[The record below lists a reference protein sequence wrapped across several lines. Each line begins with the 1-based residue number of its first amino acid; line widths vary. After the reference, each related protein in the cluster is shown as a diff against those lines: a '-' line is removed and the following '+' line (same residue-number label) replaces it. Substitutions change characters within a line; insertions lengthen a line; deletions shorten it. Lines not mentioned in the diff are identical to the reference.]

1 MTPTETPIDGR
12 SARSARTRDAV
23 VAAFLDLLE
32 DGTLRP
38 TARQVA
44 DRAGVSLRSVFQH
57 FADLESLFAE
67 VAGRQIQ
74 RLQDLWPA
82 PPASA
87 PYPDRLAMFVAQRAR
102 ILEAI
107 SPVRRAAVLQEPF
120 SEVVAQRLKWVRD
133 AAQSEVAAAFASEVG
148 ARASADRPGL
158 LAALDVATNWGTWEA
173 LRRQHGM
180 SQRDAERTM
189 SRMIEAILKEGASWS
204 I

>member
-1 MTPTETPIDGR
+1 MTRVEAPIDGR
-12 SARSARTRDAV
+12 TARSARTRDEV

-44 DRAGVSLRSVFQH
+44 ERAGVSLRSVFQH

-82 PPASA
+82 PPADA
-87 PYPDRLAMFVAQRAR
+87 PYPDRLAMFVAQRSR

-120 SEVVAQRLKWVRD
+120 SDVVAQRLKWVRD
-133 AAQSEVAAAFASEVG
+133 AAQAEVATTFASEIAG
-148 ARASADRPGL
+148 RAAADRVVL
-158 LAALDVATNWGTWEA
+158 LAALDVATNWGTWET
-173 LRRQHGM
+173 LRRQHAM
-180 SQRDAERTM
+180 SQEAAARAMR
-189 SRMIEAILKEGASWS
+189 RMIEAVLKEGASWS

>member
-1 MTPTETPIDGR
+1 MTRVEAPVDGR

-32 DGTLRP
+32 DGALRP

-44 DRAGVSLRSVFQH
+44 ERAGVSLRSVFQH

-82 PPASA
+82 PPANA
-87 PYPDRLAMFVAQRAR
+87 PYPDRLAMFVAQRSR

-120 SEVVAQRLKWVRD
+120 SDVVAQRLKWVRD
-133 AAQSEVAAAFASEVG
+133 AAQAEVATTFASEIAG
-148 ARASADRPGL
+148 RAVADRAVL

-180 SQRDAERTM
+180 SQEAAERTM
-189 SRMIEAILKEGASWS
+189 KRMIEAVLKEGTSWS

>member
-1 MTPTETPIDGR
+1 MTRVEAPVDGR
-12 SARSARTRDAV
+12 TARSARTRDAV

-32 DGTLRP
+32 GGTLRP

-44 DRAGVSLRSVFQH
+44 ERAGVSLRSVFQH

-82 PPASA
+82 PPANA
-87 PYPDRLAMFVAQRAR
+87 PYPDRLAMFVAQRSR

-120 SEVVAQRLKWVRD
+120 SDVVAQRLKWVRD
-133 AAQSEVAAAFASEVG
+133 AAQAEVATTFASEIAG
-148 ARASADRPGL
+148 RAPADRTVL
-158 LAALDVATNWGTWEA
+158 LAALDVATNWGTWET

-180 SQRDAERTM
+180 SQEAAERTM

>member
-1 MTPTETPIDGR
+1 MTRVEAPVDGR
-12 SARSARTRDAV
+12 TARSARTRDAV

-32 DGTLRP
+32 GGTLRP

-44 DRAGVSLRSVFQH
+44 ERAGVSLRSVFQH

-82 PPASA
+82 PPANA
-87 PYPDRLAMFVAQRAR
+87 PYPDRLAMFVAQRSR

-120 SEVVAQRLKWVRD
+120 SDVVAQRLKWVRD
-133 AAQSEVAAAFASEVG
+133 AAQAEVATTFASEIAG
-148 ARASADRPGL
+148 RAPADRAVL
-158 LAALDVATNWGTWEA
+158 LAALDVATNWGTWET

-180 SQRDAERTM
+180 SQEAAERTM

>member
-1 MTPTETPIDGR
+1 MTRVEAPIDGR
-12 SARSARTRDAV
+12 TARSARTRDAV

-44 DRAGVSLRSVFQH
+44 ERAGVSLRSVFQH

-82 PPASA
+82 PPADA
-87 PYPDRLAMFVAQRAR
+87 PYPDRLAMFVAQRSR

-120 SEVVAQRLKWVRD
+120 SDVVAQRLKWVRD
-133 AAQSEVAAAFASEVG
+133 AAQAEVATTFASEIAG
-148 ARASADRPGL
+148 RAAADRVVL
-158 LAALDVATNWGTWEA
+158 LAALDVATNWGTWET
-173 LRRQHGM
+173 LRRQHAI
-180 SQRDAERTM
+180 SQEAAARAMR
-189 SRMIEAILKEGASWS
+189 RMIEAVLKEGASWS

>member
-1 MTPTETPIDGR
+1 
-12 SARSARTRDAV
+12 V

-32 DGTLRP
+32 DGALRP

-44 DRAGVSLRSVFQH
+44 ERAGVSLRSVFQH

-67 VAGRQIQ
+67 VADRQIQ

-82 PPASA
+82 PSANA
-87 PYPDRLAMFVAQRAR
+87 PYPDRLAMFVAQRSR

-120 SEVVAQRLKWVRD
+120 SDVVAQRLKWARD
-133 AAQSEVAAAFASEVG
+133 SAQAELATTFAAEIAGSAP
-148 ARASADRPGL
+148 ADRVVL
-158 LAALDVATNWGTWEA
+158 LAALDVATNWGTWET

-180 SQRDAERTM
+180 SQEAAERTM
-189 SRMIEAILKEGASWS
+189 NRMIEAVLKEGTSWS

>member
-1 MTPTETPIDGR
+1 MTRVEAPIDGR
-12 SARSARTRDAV
+12 TARSARTRDEV

-44 DRAGVSLRSVFQH
+44 ERAGVSLRSVFQH

-82 PPASA
+82 PPADA
-87 PYPDRLAMFVAQRAR
+87 PYPGRLAMFVAQRSR

-120 SEVVAQRLKWVRD
+120 SDVVAQRLKWVRD
-133 AAQSEVAAAFASEVG
+133 AAQAEVATTFASEIAG
-148 ARASADRPGL
+148 RAAADRVVL
-158 LAALDVATNWGTWEA
+158 LAALDVATNWGTWET
-173 LRRQHGM
+173 LRRQHAM
-180 SQRDAERTM
+180 SQEAAARAMR
-189 SRMIEAILKEGASWS
+189 RMIEAVLKEGASWS

>member
-1 MTPTETPIDGR
+1 MTRADAPVDGR
-12 SARSARTRDAV
+12 TARSARTRDAV

-44 DRAGVSLRSVFQH
+44 ERAGVSLRSVFQH

-67 VAGRQIQ
+67 VADRQIQ

-82 PPASA
+82 PSANA
-87 PYPDRLAMFVAQRAR
+87 PYPDRLAMFVAQRSR

-120 SEVVAQRLKWVRD
+120 SDVVAQRLKWARD
-133 AAQSEVAAAFASEVG
+133 SAQAELATTFAGEIAGS
-148 ARASADRPGL
+148 APADRVVL
-158 LAALDVATNWGTWEA
+158 LAALDVATNWGTWET

-180 SQRDAERTM
+180 SQEAAERTM
-189 SRMIEAILKEGASWS
+189 RRMIEAVLKEEASWS

>member
-1 MTPTETPIDGR
+1 MTRVEAPIDGR
-12 SARSARTRDAV
+12 TARSARTRDAV

-32 DGTLRP
+32 DGALRP

-44 DRAGVSLRSVFQH
+44 ARAGVSLRSVFQH

-82 PPASA
+82 PPADA
-87 PYPDRLAMFVAQRAR
+87 PYPDRLAMFVAQRSR

-120 SEVVAQRLKWVRD
+120 SDVVAQRLKWVRD
-133 AAQSEVAAAFASEVG
+133 AAQAEVATTFASEIAG
-148 ARASADRPGL
+148 RAAADRVVL
-158 LAALDVATNWGTWEA
+158 LAALDVATNWGTWET
-173 LRRQHGM
+173 LRRQHAM
-180 SQRDAERTM
+180 SQEAAARAMR
-189 SRMIEAILKEGASWS
+189 RMIEAVLKEGASWS